1 MKSNFNLK
9 EKKMQDTVN
18 VTLED
23 TERGKSHDHGH
34 CPTAR
39 PFKRFGVRMRTLL
52 PALLIC
58 LLAPMGHGT
67 SVAQMSHPTVASPQS
82 DAQKAF
88 EKMKSLAGSWE
99 GSLMGM
105 PVQITIRVTS
115 TGNAL
120 LHEATGSGRPDNPIT
135 MFYVDGDRLLLTHY
149 CDAGNRPRMV
159 GKISPNG
166 KTVEFDFLDV
176 SGSTERG
183 MMNHMVFTMIDAN
196 HHTEEATYM
205 LPGNKTLSGG
215 GELTRT
221 K

>member
-1 MKSNFNLK
+1 MKSISNLK
-9 EKKMQDTVN
+9 EENMQDTAK
-18 VTLED
+18 VTQVD
-23 TERGKSHDHGH
+23 TEHRKSDDPGH
-34 CPTAR
+34 QPIAQ
-39 PFKRFGVRMRTLL
+39 PFKRFGGLMRTLL
-52 PALLIC
+52 PAILIC

-67 SVAQMSHPTVASPQS
+67 SVAQMSHPAVAPAQS

-88 EKMKSLAGSWE
+88 EMMKTLAGSWE

-105 PVQITIRVTS
+105 STQITIRVTS
-115 TGNAL
+115 TGNAI

-159 GKISPNG
+159 GKISPDG

-176 SGSTERG
+176 SGSTQRG
-183 MMNHMVFTMIDAN
+183 MMNHAVFTIIDAN
-196 HHTEEATYM
+196 HHSEGWTYL
-205 LPGNKTLSGG
+205 LPGHKPISGQAV
-215 GELTRT
+215 LTRT